1 MRFPSVIPDTT
12 ETVSES
18 AIRAVVEHTGVDK
31 TEARAIDMIS
41 PITVYAPHGDKIV
54 MKLVVLYAT
63 EPPPPGALEDADM
76 EDDESPYDWH
86 TYPNAI
92 NRLDERSVAALR
104 SLHLC
109 CTKLLLL
116 VCYRPSGEESLGKNC
131 SLLLYQLRKL

>member
-1 MRFPSVIPDTT
+1 MIGEAVKMVLRGNRCVLVRCLKLKGKWKDMRFPSVIPDTT

-76 EDDESPYDWH
+76 EDDDGESPYD
-86 TYPNAI
+86 
-92 NRLDERSVAALR
+92 
-104 SLHLC
+104 
-109 CTKLLLL
+109 
-116 VCYRPSGEESLGKNC
+116 
-131 SLLLYQLRKL
+131 